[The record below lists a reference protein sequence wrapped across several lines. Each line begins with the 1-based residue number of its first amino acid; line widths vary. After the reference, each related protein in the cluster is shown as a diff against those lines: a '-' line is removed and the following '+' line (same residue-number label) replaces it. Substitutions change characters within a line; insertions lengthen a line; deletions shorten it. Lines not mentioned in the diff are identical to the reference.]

1 MLSTRYCSTK
11 FLQEFKVQCTFNRI
25 SPVFKPSKFLE
36 NSWIP
41 YDFPENSLISMK
53 ITRYFNILCDWLS
66 TVQVVICEIR
76 CLVSL
81 DAYCS
86 QSKILIFRQKTIR
99 ITRKFILSDR
109 KHSRH
114 LSFQQKLTFSKKHT
128 YGTRSSSKYHFH
140 QCILIFMSDF
150 NRKS

>member
-41 YDFPENSLISMK
+41 YDFVENSSISMK
-53 ITRYFNILCDWLS
+53 IIRYFNILCDWLS
-66 TVQVVICEIR
+66 AVQVVICEIR
-76 CLVSL
+76 CLVSF

-86 QSKILIFRQKTIR
+86 QSKILIFPQKTFR
-99 ITRKFILSDR
+99 IARKSILSDR

-114 LSFQQKLTFSKKHT
+114 LSSQQKSTFSKNRT
-128 YGTRSSSKYHFH
+128 YGTRSSSKSDFH
-140 QCILIFMSDF
+140 QFILIFDARF
-150 NRKS
+150 